1 MLFFGKYLQKRG
13 LIATPLCHIS
23 LVLHINVFFLL
34 FCCAESRINWKRKT
48 IKNWKIVLIF
58 DNLQTA
64 VYNAERSVI
73 QWNFFGL
80 KNPRFIIESGF
91 KSRAGYNDTRRVGK
105 LNAAYLKSLFNN
117 TQAGARSFHF
127 DKFVNLSKWHL
138 RETLFVRLRHSKA
151 FKVVI
156 R

>member
-1 MLFFGKYLQKRG
+1 MMYCGYCSLYCR
-13 LIATPLCHIS
+13 ALCNTRNIS
-23 LVLHINVFFLL
+23 
-34 FCCAESRINWKRKT
+34 EP
-48 IKNWKIVLIF
+48 
-58 DNLQTA
+58 Q
-64 VYNAERSVI
+64 
-73 QWNFFGL
+73 
-80 KNPRFIIESGF
+80 NPRFIIESGF